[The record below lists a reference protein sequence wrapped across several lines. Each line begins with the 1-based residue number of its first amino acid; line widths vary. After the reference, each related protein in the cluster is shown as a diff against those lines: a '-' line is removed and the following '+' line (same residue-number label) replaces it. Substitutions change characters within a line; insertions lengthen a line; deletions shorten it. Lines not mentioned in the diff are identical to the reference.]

1 MTYMMINSI
10 RVLILFPTLE
20 IIPHNQRISIMND
33 LFYSLNMYDVFNE
46 LPEGGVTF
54 SFTADERAM
63 VVERLGFFMSP
74 YGGRIND
81 LHNRVLTA
89 ETDGQSMCVEDS
101 FIIAFSYDESV
112 DLLLALDGKLA
123 DTYDNQ
129 PPFDRTVNDFGQR
142 LLQSIGFEIEVEHQ
156 EFS

>member
-1 MTYMMINSI
+1 
-10 RVLILFPTLE
+10 
-20 IIPHNQRISIMND
+20 MND
-33 LFYSLNMYDVFNE
+33 LFYSLNMYDVFRE
-46 LPEGGVTF
+46 LPEDGVTF

-63 VVERLGFFMSP
+63 VVERLGFFISK

-81 LHNRVLTA
+81 LHDRVLTA
-89 ETDGQSMCVEDS
+89 ESDENAMCVEDS
-101 FIIAFSYDESV
+101 FIIAFSYGETV

-123 DTYDNQ
+123 DTDDNQ

-142 LLQSIGFEIEVEHQ
+142 LLTSIGFDIEVEHQ